1 MTALTRCSLWKTW
14 EIQLTQIANA
24 PETRTS
30 WTTASPTTNDGSR
43 PVRPLTSLSRAT
55 KGQYVK
61 TQKERADDKRKEKLE
76 QMQEQLDAGTL
87 KVRKMTAK
95 ERAANPPRARPE
107 RGRRR

>member
-1 MTALTRCSLWKTW
+1 
-14 EIQLTQIANA
+14 
-24 PETRTS
+24 
-30 WTTASPTTNDGSR
+30 
-43 PVRPLTSLSRAT
+43 
-55 KGQYVK
+55 VK
-61 TQKERADDKRKEKLE
+61 TQKERADDKRREKLE